1 MNTVLLRLEGS
12 AVLAIATALYFV
24 NGYSG
29 LLFALLLF
37 APDMFMIG
45 YLRGNAIGA
54 RVYNA
59 AHTYAVP
66 LLLLSA
72 GWLFSVQ
79 ALLMIGLIWTA
90 HIGFD
95 RMMGYGLKYESGF
108 KDTHLQR
115 L

>member
-1 MNTVLLRLEGS
+1 MNTVLLRLEGL
-12 AVLAIATALYFV
+12 AVLAIATTLYFM

-29 LLFALLLF
+29 LLFALLLL

-45 YLRGNAIGA
+45 YLRGNALGA

-59 AHTYAVP
+59 AHTYVAP

-79 ALLMIGLIWTA
+79 APLMIGLIWTA